1 MAADQSVIVDGYQA
15 DLAPFALVNNKQGL
29 PCTCTCTCR
38 PRSESLNDETPL
50 FQMFPRPFMHLAGSD
65 L

>member
-1 MAADQSVIVDGYQA
+1 MAADQSVIVNGCQA
-15 DLAPFALVNNKQGL
+15 DLAPFALVNNKPG
-29 PCTCTCTCR
+29 PPCTCR

-50 FQMFPRPFMHLAGSD
+50 FQMFPRLFMHLAGSD